1 MGRLNFEKIL
11 SLKCASLQQ
20 YGVRK
25 VQEVHQISV
34 EDARQTV
41 TCDKN
46 PA

>member
-11 SLKCASLQQ
+11 SLECTNLQQ
-20 YGVRK
+20 FGVRK
-25 VQEVHQISV
+25 VQKVHQISV
-34 EDARQTV
+34 EAARQTV